1 MPEIV
6 QPLPSLDIASII
18 TSDSIS
24 ASASTSVSTTTS
36 ASETMSTSTSVS
48 TSESTSTSGS
58 TNSRPQETTTKSRQ
72 ELPNTGE
79 KQSVKSGLL
88 GLILG
93 LTGLGLV
100 AKRRKRD
107 DED

>member
-1 MPEIV
+1 
-6 QPLPSLDIASII
+6 A
-18 TSDSIS
+18 SIS
-24 ASASTSVSTTTS
+24 ASTS
-36 ASETMSTSTSVS
+36 ASTVTSASDTMSTSTSVS

-58 TNSRPQETTTKSRQ
+58 TNSRPQEQETTTKSRQ

>member
-1 MPEIV
+1 MPES
-6 QPLPSLDIASII
+6 LSLDSLDIDSVI

-24 ASASTSVSTTTS
+24 TSVSQSLSLSVSTS
-36 ASETMSTSTSVS
+36 QSMAHSTSTSQA
-48 TSESTSTSGS
+48 
-58 TNSRPQETTTKSRQ
+58 PQTDTTKTRKQ
-72 ELPNTGE
+72 LPNTGTAT
-79 KQSVKSGLL
+79 SATNLLL
-88 GLILG
+88 GVVAG